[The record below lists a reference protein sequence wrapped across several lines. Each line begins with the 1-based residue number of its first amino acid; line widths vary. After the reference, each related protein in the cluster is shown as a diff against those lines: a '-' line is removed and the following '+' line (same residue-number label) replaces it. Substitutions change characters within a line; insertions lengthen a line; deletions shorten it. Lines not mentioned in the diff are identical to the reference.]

1 MKEILCWRWYMVHYK
16 HINVYIK
23 YLIDYFRRIKRE
35 INRLLKMRLWKNK
48 KVSTE
53 EKKNFSFQTIFVA
66 ISISISEFTSCTRTH
81 HEVPINTWTLHQ
93 NLDRLSGAGSKQ
105 KLPWHEP
112 PQLCRVYES
121 MLDRSQEYWIWQSV
135 FKCSSMWGQLSF

>member
-81 HEVPINTWTLHQ
+81 HEVPINTWTTIRTWTGSVVQ
-93 NLDRLSGAGSKQ
+93 EANRSFPDMNLLSSAGFMN
-105 KLPWHEP
+105 
-112 PQLCRVYES
+112 